1 MLESAQRIALAADYE
16 GVGTIEFLVGAD
28 DQGVGR
34 FVFMEANARLQ
45 VEHTVT
51 EEVTGLDLV
60 ALQLRLAGGE
70 NLDEIALAQEIIGEP
85 KGVAVQVR
93 VNLEKMNE
101 DGTSIP
107 GGGVLTSYEPP
118 SGPGIRLDG
127 FGYNGYSTSVLYDSL
142 LAKLIF
148 HSDELERALLR
159 ARRALSEFK
168 IEGAPTNIS
177 FLQSILKLSLI
188 HISEPTR
195 PY

>member
-1 MLESAQRIALAADYE
+1 MVEIAPAFGLSNDIRTAMLESAQRIALAANYE

-28 DQGVGR
+28 DQGVDR

-70 NLDEIALAQEIIGEP
+70 NLDEIALTQDLIGES

-93 VNLEKMNE
+93 VNLEKMSE
-101 DGTSIP
+101 AGTSIP

-142 LAKLIF
+142 LSKLIAVSYT
-148 HSDELERALLR
+148 HLTLPTSELV
-159 ARRALSEFK
+159 
-168 IEGAPTNIS
+168 
-177 FLQSILKLSLI
+177 
-188 HISEPTR
+188 
-195 PY
+195 

>member
-1 MLESAQRIALAADYE
+1 MTQ
-16 GVGTIEFLVGAD
+16 
-28 DQGVGR
+28 
-34 FVFMEANARLQ
+34 
-45 VEHTVT
+45 
-51 EEVTGLDLV
+51 DL
-60 ALQLRLAGGE
+60 
-70 NLDEIALAQEIIGEP
+70 IGEP

-142 LAKLIF
+142 LAKLIV

-177 FLQSILKLSLI
+177 FLQSILKNAPFSKSGI
-188 HISEPTR
+188 HTLFVEENMAELLAAEEEPGKYFVPLER
-195 PY
+195 ESKSRVG